1 MVCARQALPSPVGFG
16 REVERAMEEEKA
28 AAYYEELVR
37 KGGNAARFK
46 QGLGF
51 GGAKGS
57 EVSSSSSSIIPKRDA
72 HASSSLSNF
81 VKQASPG
88 RAAAIQTEIRA
99 ESIRDKLKKKETVPS
114 DDHHDSRRK
123 HRQVVWF
130 SAFSAS
136 AFFFACFFCFTCVPY
151 NATLTMHRRLS

>member
-1 MVCARQALPSPVGFG
+1 MVGARQPLPSPVGFG

-57 EVSSSSSSIIPKRDA
+57 EVSSSSIFPKRDA

-88 RAAAIQTEIRA
+88 RAAAIQTEIKA

-130 SAFSAS
+130 SAFCAI
-136 AFFFACFFCFTCVPY
+136 AFFFCLFFCFTCVPY

>member
-1 MVCARQALPSPVGFG
+1 VGFG

-57 EVSSSSSSIIPKRDA
+57 EVGSSSIIPKSDA
-72 HASSSLSNF
+72 HASLSNF

-99 ESIRDKLKKKETVPS
+99 ESIRDKLKKKETIPS
-114 DDHHDSRRK
+114 DEYHDSRRK

-130 SAFSAS
+130 SAFCAS
-136 AFFFACFFCFTCVPY
+136 AFFFLACFFVSLVCRIMQRSPCIVDAPDGV
-151 NATLTMHRRLS
+151 

>member
-1 MVCARQALPSPVGFG
+1 MVCARQLLPSPVGFG

-51 GGAKGS
+51 DGAKGS
-57 EVSSSSSSIIPKRDA
+57 EVSSSSIIPKRDA

-88 RAAAIQTEIRA
+88 IQTEIKA

-136 AFFFACFFCFTCVPY
+136 AFFFACFFVSLVCLIMQRSPCIVDSPDGV
-151 NATLTMHRRLS
+151 

>member
-1 MVCARQALPSPVGFG
+1 
-16 REVERAMEEEKA
+16 MEEEKA

-57 EVSSSSSSIIPKRDA
+57 EVGSSSIIPKSDA
-72 HASSSLSNF
+72 HVSLSNF

-99 ESIRDKLKKKETVPS
+99 ESIRDKLKKKETIPS
-114 DDHHDSRRK
+114 DEYHDSRRK
-123 HRQVVWF
+123 HRGRTRC
-130 SAFSAS
+130 A
-136 AFFFACFFCFTCVPY
+136 
-151 NATLTMHRRLS
+151 